1 MIPEL
6 AYEALVCRDKLRSH
20 WQRRLVLD
28 VARIKQIFAA
38 WAQKK
43 KHGEEPTVRASRGRE
58 AARGD
63 AAVELAVVA
72 LAVAAQARRL
82 ARLPRVEPHRP
93 RRRTWRRQ
101 RATTTNDDDDDDASD
116 AGAAVEHAPATDA
129 SRRSGCSRSGSYSE
143 HIAAVL
149 HADRDEGG
157 DDDDREHVRF
167 ESKIQRCWRWNV
179 PRAASH
185 APESVLRSVKALRLV
200 VFTATAIAIAIEGA
214 VDLRPSVR
222 LSWISLNKTWARCYQ
237 CSAAACSLRP
247 AAVGA
252 FC

>member
-101 RATTTNDDDDDDASD
+101 RATTTTTTRTTTTRMTRAPPLSMLRRQTPRAEAVAAARVATAS
-116 AGAAVEHAPATDA
+116 T
-129 SRRSGCSRSGSYSE
+129 SRRFCT
-143 HIAAVL
+143 
-149 HADRDEGG
+149 
-157 DDDDREHVRF
+157 
-167 ESKIQRCWRWNV
+167 Q
-179 PRAASH
+179 
-185 APESVLRSVKALRLV
+185 
-200 VFTATAIAIAIEGA
+200 TATKA
-214 VDLRPSVR
+214 VMMTRGNMYDL
-222 LSWISLNKTWARCYQ
+222 
-237 CSAAACSLRP
+237 
-247 AAVGA
+247 
-252 FC
+252 